1 MRLRNLTKESKVEEI
16 MTCLEQRHPLYF
28 MNPNLKKEQIKNL
41 VQKIQFRMKG
51 EAKVPLKTKADLNNF
66 VKSSNPAP
74 ASFKSGGSLPSLDA
88 GKENKSKAV
97 VKF

>member
-1 MRLRNLTKESKVEEI
+1 MAY
-16 MTCLEQRHPLYF
+16 LEQRHPLYF

-51 EAKVPLKTKADLNNF
+51 EAKVPLKTKADLGNL
-66 VKSSNPAP
+66 VKSSNPP
-74 ASFKSGGSLPSLDA
+74 ATTFKSGGSLPSLDA
-88 GKENKSKAV
+88 GKENKSKSV